1 MEEEQERFYYMPE
14 MKKPNLD
21 PRISYQ
27 LYLNS
32 LFATT
37 INRNMMN
44 NMSFKLDT
52 SLVCPPNYHFH
63 ASIVDAI
70 IPNTIY
76 TIDSTNQNF
85 QFFVNSQ
92 LYTIQLAQ
100 GVYNGTARLQNLASQ
115 MSLNLIPIPFGIATV
130 RNNQFVALTF
140 LRAAGSSYGIGG
152 FLRFSGTPFG
162 GLSTSTQYTISNTF
176 NFSESPITSFTFT
189 SPDLL
194 TCTCQFAHGLVVG
207 QIINILNTLPNP
219 TQVSI
224 TSAAVSVDPNDSS
237 VRIIVFTLST
247 PIAGMQPNRFYDN
260 ITFTNV
266 NIPGIPALIEGKV
279 ATYLDTGS
287 FSIETYAST
296 TSGTYPQST
305 AIARIS
311 YDMNNQTVSNVISP
325 TVFEFRNTVPYFI
338 RTLAI
343 LQRPHQVSLSELTN
357 PFSIATGSM
366 DATLVSSPPQFITN
380 YDTSRSRFS
389 FRITPNDNYTLK
401 IPRFA
406 AVGINTQLVS
416 TTFPVFAPDFPK
428 ISPTYLLVATNLS
441 TPNQALRVSQKSI
454 LDKIILDQPVNT
466 IQIYKNFLMYNTRI
480 GNRTLD
486 AINITILDD
495 QGNEVNFNGART
507 SFTIQIDVVPINIS
521 PPISDVDSE

>member
-32 LFATT
+32 LYATT
-37 INRNMMN
+37 IDRNMMN
-44 NMSFKLDT
+44 KMSFKLDT

-85 QFFVNSQ
+85 EFFVNSQ
-92 LYTIQLAQ
+92 PYTIQLAQ

-115 MSLNLIPIPFGIATV
+115 MSQSLIPLPFGPATA
-130 RNNQFVALTF
+130 RNNQIVALNF
-140 LRAAGSSYGIGG
+140 LRAAGIGYAIGG
-152 FLRFSGTPFG
+152 IMRFSGTPFG
-162 GLSTSTQYTISNTF
+162 GLSTSTNYTISQIIF
-176 NFSESPITSFTFT
+176 PRGAPITSFTFT

-194 TCTCQFAHGLVVG
+194 TCTCQFVHGLAVG
-207 QIINILNTLPNP
+207 QIFTIVNT
-219 TQVSI
+219 TQTVSI
-224 TSAAVSVDPNDSS
+224 NSATLEGDGALL
-237 VRIIVFTLST
+237 FTLSG
-247 PIAGMQPNRFYDN
+247 PIVGMQNNRIFRF
-260 ITFTNV
+260 TFNNV
-266 NIPGIPALIEGKV
+266 NIPGFP
-279 ATYLDTGS
+279 TS
-287 FSIETYAST
+287 FSDVFLYLSNTIFVINSGRYGSANV
-296 TSGTYPQST
+296 GTYPQST
-305 AIARIS
+305 ATASIS
-311 YDMNNQTVSNVISP
+311 YEMTNQTVSNVIST
-325 TVFEFRNTVPYFI
+325 TVFEFRNTEPYFI
-338 RTLAI
+338 STSASF
-343 LQRPHQVSLSELTN
+343 QRPHQVSLSELTN
-357 PFSIATGSM
+357 PFPIATGSM
-366 DATLVSSPPQFITN
+366 DATIISSPPQFITN
-380 YDTSRSRFS
+380 YDPNRSRFS
-389 FRITPNDNYTLK
+389 FTITPIGIYTLT
-401 IPRFA
+401 IPRFP

-441 TPNQALRVSQKSI
+441 TANQALRVSQKAI

>member
-21 PRISYQ
+21 PRVSYQ

-32 LFATT
+32 LYATT
-37 INRNMMN
+37 INRNTMN

-92 LYTIQLAQ
+92 PYTIQLAQ

-115 MSLNLIPIPFGIATV
+115 LSQNLIPLPFGTATA

-140 LRAAGSSYGIGG
+140 VRAAGSTYGIGG
-152 FLRFSGTPFG
+152 ILRFSGTPFG
-162 GLSTSTQYTISNTF
+162 GLSTSTPYTISQTILLREVLI
-176 NFSESPITSFTFT
+176 SSFTFT
-189 SPDLL
+189 SPNL
-194 TCTCQFAHGLVVG
+194 TCTCSFIHNLAVG
-207 QIINILNTLPNP
+207 QIIDIVNP
-219 TQVSI
+219 TQTVSI
-224 TSAAVSVDPNDSS
+224 TSATLEADGTLL
-237 VRIIVFTLST
+237 FTLSG
-247 PIAGMQPNRFYDN
+247 PIVGMQNNRNFRF
-260 ITFTNV
+260 TFNNV
-266 NIPGIPALIEGKV
+266 NIPGFP
-279 ATYLDTGS
+279 TS
-287 FSIETYAST
+287 FSDFFLYLNNTIFVGDSGRYGSANV
-296 TSGTYPQST
+296 GTYPQST
-305 AIARIS
+305 ATASIS
-311 YDMNNQTVSNVISP
+311 YEMTNQTVSNVIST
-325 TVFEFRNTVPYFI
+325 TVFVFTNTVSYFI
-338 RTLAI
+338 STSAI
-343 LQRPHQVSLSELTN
+343 FRRPPQVSLSELTS
-357 PFSIATGSM
+357 PFPIATGSM
-366 DATLVSSPPQFITN
+366 NATLVSSSPQFITS
-380 YDTSRSRFS
+380 YDANRSRFN
-389 FRITPNDNYTLK
+389 FRITPNDNFTLT
-401 IPRFA
+401 IPRFP

-441 TPNQALRVSQKSI
+441 TANQALSVSQKAI